1 MHLFLAAQS
10 MQDFVS
16 KSNKHS
22 KKLSALVKLKIN
34 HKIKKMRK
42 LVFIFSVFLMGFST
56 QGQKVEREKNAKI
69 AFEVDGICGMCKK
82 RIETAALKTKGI
94 KFAIWD
100 VKTHQLNVILN
111 EQKTSLTTLKTN
123 IAAAGHDI
131 KNFKATEEAYASV
144 HPCCMYRDSKIVIDH
159 EGELKK
165 QNN

>member
-1 MHLFLAAQS
+1 M
-10 MQDFVS
+10 
-16 KSNKHS
+16 
-22 KKLSALVKLKIN
+22 KKV
-34 HKIKKMRK
+34 
-42 LVFIFSVFLMGFST
+42 VFIFSVFLIGFST
-56 QGQKVEREKNAKI
+56 QGQEVKKEKNAKV
-69 AFEVDGICGMCKK
+69 AFEVNGICGMCKK

-131 KNFKATEEAYASV
+131 KDFVATEEAYASV
-144 HPCCMYRDSKIVIDH
+144 HPCCKYRDNKIVLSH

-165 QNN
+165 ERK